1 MTKIGKNVGNIGTD
15 FKVLFL
21 SIYISENNFRIFVQK
36 TEHLGSS
43 SPSFRS
49 DTNKKKTTD
58 IRKNVGNIGTDI
70 KITNGGVQAWKNN
83 TTTTNAT
90 SENSTDS
97 VKWNDTHKKKRC
109 RPSKCKFYEDTFY
122 KS

>member
-1 MTKIGKNVGNIGTD
+1 MTKIEKNVGNIGTD
-15 FKVLFL
+15 FKVFFL

-36 TEHLGSS
+36 TEHLDS
-43 SPSFRS
+43 SFRS
-49 DTNKKKTTD
+49 DTNKKKTTET
-58 IRKNVGNIGTDI
+58 RKNVGNIGTDN

-83 TTTTNAT
+83 TTTTNTT

-97 VKWNDTHKKKRC
+97 VKQNVNARKKKRC
-109 RPSKCKFYEDTFY
+109 RPSKCKFYKDTFY

>member
-15 FKVLFL
+15 FKVFFL
-21 SIYISENNFRIFVQK
+21 SIDISENNFRIFVQK

-49 DTNKKKTTD
+49 DTNKKKTTE
-58 IRKNVGNIGTDI
+58 IRKNVGNIG
-70 KITNGGVQAWKNN
+70 
-83 TTTTNAT
+83 TTTNAT

>member
-1 MTKIGKNVGNIGTD
+1 MVKIGKNVGNIGTD
-15 FKVLFL
+15 FKVFFL

-36 TEHLGSS
+36 TEHLDSS
-43 SPSFRS
+43 LRS
-49 DTNKKKTTD
+49 DTNKKKTTE
-58 IRKNVGNIGTDI
+58 IRKNVENIGTDI

-83 TTTTNAT
+83 TATTNAT

-97 VKWNDTHKKKRC
+97 VKQNVNLKRKKKRC
-109 RPSKCKFYEDTFY
+109 RPSKCKFYKDTFY